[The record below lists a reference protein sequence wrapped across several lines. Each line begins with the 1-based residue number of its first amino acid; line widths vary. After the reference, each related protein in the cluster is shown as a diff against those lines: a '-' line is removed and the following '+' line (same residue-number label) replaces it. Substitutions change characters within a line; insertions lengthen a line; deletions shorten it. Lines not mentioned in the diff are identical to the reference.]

1 MTSYVELVH
10 APLPDVA
17 GFHLRNGAVLGAESP
32 GLAGLTANIDSERV
46 GVCNECDSARRL
58 GNIPNGYAGCER
70 GGLSLD
76 RFSYGRLFE
85 FPAQLS
91 HEFV

>member
-1 MTSYVELVH
+1 MLPVFICATVPCLVRKVQ
-10 APLPDVA
+10 AQ
-17 GFHLRNGAVLGAESP
+17 
-32 GLAGLTANIDSERV
+32 GLTANIDSERV
-46 GVCNECDSARRL
+46 GVCNECDSARQL
-58 GNIPNGYAGCER
+58 SATLPNGYAGCER